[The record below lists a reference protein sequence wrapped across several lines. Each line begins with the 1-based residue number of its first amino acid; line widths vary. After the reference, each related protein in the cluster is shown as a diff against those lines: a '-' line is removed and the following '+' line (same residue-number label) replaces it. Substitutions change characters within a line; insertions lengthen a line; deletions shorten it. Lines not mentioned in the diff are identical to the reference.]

1 MFKNTQIGGNIMS
14 KSLKQRMADLEAQIQ
29 RQPQIINIT
38 VSSPRSIDEVEADL
52 KKILC
57 RLGYKL

>member
-1 MFKNTQIGGNIMS
+1 MS